1 MEERREGE
9 RAFQKVA
16 GLEQRRGRA
25 LVQMTKPDGG
35 HSKSSALT
43 GGMRGQAI
51 LSHLGGSGWG
61 ACGKGLSVGMEVG
74 WWGVMRWEQGLQVG
88 EGGRQWCLP
97 EEEVAR

>member
-9 RAFQKVA
+9 SAFQKVA

-35 HSKSSALT
+35 RSKSSVLA

-51 LSHLGGSGWG
+51 LSHLGGPGWG
-61 ACGKGLSVGMEVG
+61 ACGKSLGVGMEARVVWHG
-74 WWGVMRWEQGLQVG
+74 GG
-88 EGGRQWCLP
+88 E
-97 EEEVAR
+97 